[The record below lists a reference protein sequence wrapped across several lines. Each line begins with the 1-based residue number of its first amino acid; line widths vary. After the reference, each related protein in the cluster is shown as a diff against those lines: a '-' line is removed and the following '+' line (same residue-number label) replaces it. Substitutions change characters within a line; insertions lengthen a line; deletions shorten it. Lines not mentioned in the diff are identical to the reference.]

1 MFTTYTKRKQKRN
14 PPNKE
19 KLHSQ
24 EKEQESHNV
33 TLSTFILHTA
43 TTSCLT
49 EFEPIKID
57 NYNWNI

>member
-1 MFTTYTKRKQKRN
+1 MYVYNLHKTETKRK
-14 PPNKE
+14 PPKE

-33 TLSTFILHTA
+33 TLATFILHTA

-57 NYNWNI
+57 DYN